1 MLDPKGRVAMVSGAS
16 RGIGRRIAER
26 LMASGYLVSAGV
38 RTPASLQAAG
48 NLPAGDNLLVHR
60 YDATSAADPKAWVG
74 ATMAR
79 FGRID
84 ALVNAAGISKP
95 SPLESDEEAAIDAMW
110 AVNVKGPLRL
120 IRAALPHLRASGTGR
135 VVNIASLSGKRV
147 TNANFGYAMSKFALI
162 ALTQAVRREGWDHGI
177 RASSLCPGFVA
188 TDMTA
193 AVATV
198 SPADMTDAGDI
209 AVLAEVLLGLP
220 NNATI
225 GELLVNW
232 KLEPML

>member
-26 LMASGYLVSAGV
+26 LLAAGWQVSAGV
-38 RTPASLQAAG
+38 RTPSSLVATEH
-48 NLPAGDNLLVHR
+48 LLVHR
-60 YDATSAADPKAWVG
+60 YDATSATDAKAWAA
-74 ATMAR
+74 ATVAR

-84 ALVNAAGISKP
+84 ALVNAAGISKA
-95 SPLESDEEAAIDAMW
+95 SPLDGDDEDSIDEMW
-110 AVNVKGPLRL
+110 AINVKGPLRA
-120 IRAALPHLRASGTGR
+120 IRAALPHLRQSGTGR
-135 VVNIASLSGKRV
+135 VINIASLSGKRV
-147 TNANFGYAMSKFALI
+147 TNANFGYAISKFALI

-177 RASSLCPGFVA
+177 RATSLCPGFVA

-193 AVATV
+193 QVTAVPHSAMTD
-198 SPADMTDAGDI
+198 PADI
-209 AVLAEVLLGLP
+209 AALAEMLLALP

-225 GELLVNW
+225 GEVLVNW

>member
-16 RGIGRRIAER
+16 RGIGRRIMER
-26 LMASGYLVSAGV
+26 LLASGWQVSAGV
-38 RTPASLQAAG
+38 RTPAGVAA
-48 NLPAGDNLLVHR
+48 AERLLVHR
-60 YDATSAADPKAWVG
+60 YSAESVADANAWAA

-84 ALVNAAGISKP
+84 ALVNAAGISRP
-95 SPLESDEEAAIDAMW
+95 SPLDGDDEAAIDAMW
-110 AVNVKGPLRL
+110 EVNVKGPLRA

-135 VVNIASLSGKRV
+135 VLNIASLSGKRV

-162 ALTQAVRREGWDHGI
+162 ALTQAVRREGWEHGI
-177 RASSLCPGFVA
+177 RATSLCPGFVA

-193 AVATV
+193 HVANV
-198 SPADMTDAGDI
+198 PAGAMTDAGDI
-209 AVLAEVLLGLP
+209 AVLAEVLLALP
-220 NNATI
+220 NNATV

>member
-1 MLDPKGRVAMVSGAS
+1 MLDPKGRVAMVSGAA

-38 RTPASLQAAG
+38 RTPSSLPVA
-48 NLPAGDNLLVHR
+48 DNLLVHR
-60 YDATSAADPKAWVG
+60 YDATSTADPKAWVG

-95 SPLESDEEAAIDAMW
+95 SPLESDEEEAIDAMW

-120 IRAALPHLRASGTGR
+120 IRAALPHLRVSGTGR

-193 AVATV
+193 AVANV
-198 SPADMTDAGDI
+198 PPAAMTDPADI

>member
-16 RGIGRRIAER
+16 RGIGRRIMER
-26 LMASGYLVSAGV
+26 LLASGWQVSAGA
-38 RTPASLQAAG
+38 RTPSGVAAAEG
-48 NLPAGDNLLVHR
+48 LMVHR
-60 YDATSAADPKAWVG
+60 YAAESAADAHAWAA

-84 ALVNAAGISKP
+84 ALVNAAGISRA
-95 SPLESDEEAAIDAMW
+95 SPLDDDDETAIDAMW
-110 AVNVKGPLRL
+110 DVNVKGPLRA

-135 VVNIASLSGKRV
+135 VLNIASLSGKRV

-162 ALTQAVRREGWDHGI
+162 ALTQAVRREGWEHGI
-177 RASSLCPGFVA
+177 RATSLCPGFVA

-193 AVATV
+193 HVATV
-198 SPADMTDAGDI
+198 PAAAMTDAGDI
-209 AVLAEVLLGLP
+209 AALAEILLALP
-220 NNATI
+220 NNATV

>member
-1 MLDPKGRVAMVSGAS
+1 MLDPNGRVAMVSGAS

-26 LMASGYLVSAGV
+26 LLAAGYLVSAGV
-38 RTPASLQAAG
+38 RTPSSMA
-48 NLPAGDNLLVHR
+48 PTDNLLVHR
-60 YDATSAADPKAWVG
+60 YDATSPTDAKHWAA

-84 ALVNAAGISKP
+84 VLINAAGISKP
-95 SPLESDEEAAIDAMW
+95 SPLDSDEEAAIDEMW
-110 AVNVKGPLRL
+110 AVNVKGPLRA

-135 VVNIASLSGKRV
+135 VINIASLSGKRV
-147 TNANFGYAMSKFALI
+147 TNANFGYAISKFALI

-177 RASSLCPGFVA
+177 RATSLCPGFVA

-193 AVATV
+193 GVATV
-198 SPADMTDAGDI
+198 APSAMTDAADI
-209 AVLAEVLLGLP
+209 AALAEMLIALP

>member
-26 LMASGYLVSAGV
+26 LLASGHLVSAGV
-38 RTPASLQAAG
+38 RTPAAM
-48 NLPAGDNLLVHR
+48 PPHPNLLVHR
-60 YDATSAADPKAWVG
+60 YEATSATDPAAWVA
-74 ATMAR
+74 ATIAR

-84 ALVNAAGISKP
+84 ALVNAAGISRP
-95 SPLESDEEAAIDAMW
+95 SPLDADGEEEIDAMW
-110 AVNVKGPLRL
+110 AVNVKGPLRM
-120 IRAALPHLRASGTGR
+120 IRAALPHLRESGTGR
-135 VVNIASLSGKRV
+135 VLNIASLSGKRV

-177 RASSLCPGFVA
+177 RATSLCPGFVA

-193 AVATV
+193 HVATV
-198 SPADMTDAGDI
+198 APSSMTSPDDI
-209 AVLAEVLLGLP
+209 AVLAETLMLLP
-220 NNATI
+220 NTATI